1 MPHIS
6 NMELQNLRHII
17 GTEQLCL
24 EKSRVFAQQVN
35 DPQLRN
41 FLERKVQSSQQ
52 SIQNLNQFLNY

>member
-24 EKSRVFAQQVN
+24 EKSRVSAQQVN